1 MTSMAKA
8 DFCMQIRSDKAAQT
22 FGMVR
27 HEPVGKDRTNEL
39 TS

>member
-27 HEPVGKDRTNEL
+27 HEPAGKDRTNEL